1 MTAEL
6 QKKIESEMLKALEPF
21 IGRTMTPDVRA
32 QVQNI
37 LIGQLRQHTPD
48 APIDL
53 EAIADPKD
61 PTCITIIPKNAW
73 TGLTLTLADKY
84 PDALPVSFNATEV
97 ATPIGTF
104 RWDGTG
110 VVLELIPPA
119 KPILLGQLQP
129 VPPDPTSV
137 PTPASSA
144 EDIVPW
150 SKQKQEYMDIMHR
163 ESMETADLAIANL
176 PKTFSEAGDRIWRAF
191 RAGQRYAQAQ
201 DRLQQLKGE
210 E

>member
-1 MTAEL
+1 MSAIEVNEL

-21 IGRTMTPDVRA
+21 IGRKMTTDVRA

-37 LIGQLRQHTPD
+37 LIGQLRQHMPD
-48 APIDL
+48 AAIDL

-61 PTCITIIPKNAW
+61 PTCVTIIPKNAW

-119 KPILLGQLQP
+119 RPILLGQLQP
-129 VPPDPTSV
+129 VESSDPT
-137 PTPASSA
+137 ADDRRRK
-144 EDIVPW
+144 E
-150 SKQKQEYMDIMHR
+150 QECLDIMHR
-163 ESMETADLAIANL
+163 ESMGTADLAIANL
-176 PKTFSEAGDRIWRAF
+176 PKTFTEAGERIWQAF
-191 RAGQRYAQAQ
+191 RAGQSYARAQ
-201 DRLQQLKGE
+201 DRLYQLKGE